1 MANIP
6 QTRTRSNT
14 SAVSQQAGS
23 QKNDP
28 VGMQMF
34 MQRLRSQQNLS
45 GGIVA
50 GTGAAIVGAV
60 LWASVTAI
68 TEYQIGWM
76 AIGIG
81 FLVGFAV
88 RKFGQGVDRAFG
100 LAGAGL
106 ALFGCMLGNLLTVCI
121 AVAYQFDVSFM
132 EVISSLNGVAVSD
145 IVAETFQP
153 MDLLFYGIALWAG
166 YKYSVRTPTEAET
179 EMFGGAV

>member
-1 MANIP
+1 MTNIP
-6 QTRTRSNT
+6 QVPPT
-14 SAVSQQAGS
+14 STTTTASQPTGVP
-23 QKNDP
+23 KNNP
-28 VGMQMF
+28 VRMQMF

-45 GGIVA
+45 GGIIA
-50 GTGAAIVGAV
+50 GVGAAIVGAI

-121 AVAYQFDVSFM
+121 VVAYQFDVSFM
-132 EVISSLNGVAVSD
+132 EVISSLNGTALSD
-145 IVAETFQP
+145 IMAETFQP

-166 YKYSVRTPTEAET
+166 YKYSIRTLTDAESRMLT
-179 EMFGGAV
+179 NSV